1 MSDNQKRAKLF
12 AGDELI
18 GYLYPTGPDINP
30 TNVFPCRF
38 EPTPAFDKYQ
48 ALFERQN
55 DLPGAILA
63 ARSRNPFRRKEAELA
78 RAIDSLDL
86 RMDLGLGEPTRLV
99 TILINGR
106 EAAWRPAFCRDVFES
121 GS

>member
-1 MSDNQKRAKLF
+1 MSDSQKSVKLY

-30 TNVFPCRF
+30 TNVEPFRF
-38 EPTPAFDKYQ
+38 EPTPAFDKCR
-48 ALFERQN
+48 ALFERQHEH
-55 DLPGAILA
+55 PE
-63 ARSRNPFRRKEAELA
+63 EAELA

-86 RMDLGLGEPTRLV
+86 RMDWGLGEPMKLV
-99 TILINGR
+99 TIIINGR
-106 EAAWRPAFCRDVFES
+106 EAAWRPAFCRFES

>member
-1 MSDNQKRAKLF
+1 MSDSQKSVKLY

-30 TNVFPCRF
+30 TNVEPFRF
-38 EPTPAFDKYQ
+38 EPTPAFDKCR
-48 ALFERQN
+48 ALFERQHEH
-55 DLPGAILA
+55 PGAILA

-86 RMDLGLGEPTRLV
+86 RMDWGLGEPMKLV
-99 TILINGR
+99 TIIINGR
-106 EAAWRPAFCRDVFES
+106 EAAWRPAFCRFES